1 MQVISKDHNTLFA
14 DCQEKY
20 LRTRNNKCLAE
31 MYSILHDYYCNL
43 FINYTHRKGLF
54 WTDDEIR
61 DKAHEAATRLVE
73 RFITNP
79 EFKVELSLTA
89 YGHWEMVWVLYHDK
103 DYEMNRVSFDS
114 LIDNIQGKENK

>member
-1 MQVISKDHNTLFA
+1 MQVISKDHNKLFA
-14 DCQEKY
+14 DCQENY
-20 LRTRNNKCLAE
+20 LRTRNNKYLAE
-31 MYSILHDYYCNL
+31 MYSILKDYYCNL
-43 FINYTHRKGLF
+43 FINYTHRKGLY
-54 WTDDEIR
+54 WNDDEIR